1 MRVLFVC
8 TGNTCRS
15 PMAEAW
21 LKKRCPNVEVQSAG
35 IFAAKN
41 VRANEY
47 AIQSLKEQAISLDHR
62 SQPVTKRL
70 LQWADIVL
78 TMTTQHKQSLIM
90 QYPDFQ
96 DKFFTLKEYVS
107 EADKAVWDRLKKL
120 YADYEEKR
128 VLFIRENE
136 HKMDRAVLEKKLQDH
151 LQNEWQ
157 EIERLESMLTSYDIS
172 DPFGGDLDVY
182 RETLE
187 EIGKYVDLL
196 VEKIT

>member
-1 MRVLFVC
+1 
-8 TGNTCRS
+8 
-15 PMAEAW
+15 
-21 LKKRCPNVEVQSAG
+21 VEVQSAG

-96 DKFFTLKEYVS
+96 DKYFTLKEYVS
-107 EADKAVWDRLKKL
+107 EADKKVWEQLKKM

-136 HKMDRAVLEKKLQDH
+136 HKMDRPVLERKLQEH
-151 LQNEWQ
+151 LRDDWQ
-157 EIERLESMLTSYDIS
+157 QIERLETMMMSYDSS
-172 DPFGGDLDVY
+172 DPFGGELGVY
-182 RETLE
+182 RETLK
-187 EIGKYVDLL
+187 EIGEYVDLL
-196 VEKIT
+196 TEKIT